1 MLKVKDQELEQ
12 EYIPVSPLGYNV
24 MKTCLI
30 PYLQLPILINDVKS
44 TVGYQYLGDTDTF
57 RGLIIL
63 EDGCENTG
71 QC

>member
-12 EYIPVSPLGYNV
+12 EYIPVSPLGYNG

-44 TVGYQYLGDTDTF
+44 TVRHQYFGDTDTF